1 MVGGVRGQITAKASK
16 KGEGGSAGHPHPM
29 VCWLQGEV
37 SFPGLSVLVPT
48 PPPHPQS
55 QAPMRGNLKECLLE
69 YREILG
75 TKASSELEPEKC
87 SFSLLIKVTS
97 IKIIT
102 IIIQLTIAAS

>member
-48 PPPHPQS
+48 PPPLPQS
-55 QAPMRGNLKECLLE
+55 QAPLRGKVPWARGLISFEA
-69 YREILG
+69 
-75 TKASSELEPEKC
+75 ASSSME
-87 SFSLLIKVTS
+87 
-97 IKIIT
+97 
-102 IIIQLTIAAS
+102 